1 MHPFSLLAACAA
13 LCAPLILGG
22 CAAETSQALAATRS
36 PEGAR
41 SPLVV
46 GAFDKLDL
54 AIREAVDAGLLPA
67 LAPR

>member
-36 PEGAR
+36 P
-41 SPLVV
+41 LVV

-54 AIREAVDAGLLPA
+54 AMREAVDAGLLPA

>member
-1 MHPFSLLAACAA
+1 
-13 LCAPLILGG
+13 LILGG
-22 CAAETSQALAATRS
+22 CAAETSQALAAT
-36 PEGAR
+36 R